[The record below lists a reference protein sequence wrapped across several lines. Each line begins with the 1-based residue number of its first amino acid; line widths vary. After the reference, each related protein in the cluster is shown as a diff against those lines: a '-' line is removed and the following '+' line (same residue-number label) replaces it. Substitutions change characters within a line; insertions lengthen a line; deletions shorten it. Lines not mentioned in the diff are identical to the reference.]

1 MKSLEFLKLYI
12 FTSSGSIHLNG
23 RQLCVLLDF
32 IRLVDYKEMFKSTVN
47 LRASRY
53 HSLYA
58 CDVVLSVSTPGKL
71 KSLLDRRGNRTRDLW
86 FASPMLYQLCYE
98 VKTVLGDIS
107 EHGRITGGGGG
118 EGGVNPP
125 LESL

>member
-1 MKSLEFLKLYI
+1 MKSLEFLRLYIFDI

-53 HSLYA
+53 YSLYV
-58 CDVVLSVSTPGKL
+58 CDVTLSVSEKC
-71 KSLLDRRGNRTRDLW
+71 
-86 FASPMLYQLCYE
+86 A
-98 VKTVLGDIS
+98 
-107 EHGRITGGGGG
+107 
-118 EGGVNPP
+118 
-125 LESL
+125 